1 MTTFL
6 KSRSSWKGLVGG
18 LVTSILVSIGLLV
31 ALLFV
36 LNKVNSTLLL
46 GLVVLSVFY
55 VTGCSI
61 NVAFVCYNMFHI
73 PCQIKIISA
82 DWARTTGHPV
92 VLKEIHI
99 FNAL

>member
-31 ALLFV
+31 ALLLV
-36 LNKVNSTLLL
+36 LNKVNITLLL
-46 GLVVLSVFY
+46 VLSVFS

-82 DWARTTGHPV
+82 DWARTPGHPV